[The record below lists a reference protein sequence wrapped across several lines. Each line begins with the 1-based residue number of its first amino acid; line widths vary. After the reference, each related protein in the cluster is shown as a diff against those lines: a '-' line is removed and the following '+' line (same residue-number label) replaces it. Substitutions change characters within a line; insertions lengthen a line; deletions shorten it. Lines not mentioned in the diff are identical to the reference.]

1 MLNFNLNNTLFLF
14 VLIQLIVLFFL
25 VHLWQPSLVA
35 GRTIFMQIH
44 LKRWLGN
51 YLLIFFQPCFMY
63 VHTYVYYIDLIL
75 YNAKLH
81 TYVNLW
87 NNCFTTVLPVCILQP
102 RVWFLLDSI
111 VPMCIL
117 SITSVVSIEFLL
129 INTSINTYIY

>member
-87 NNCFTTVLPVCILQP
+87 NNCFTTVLPVCIP
-102 RVWFLLDSI
+102 ST
-111 VPMCIL
+111 
-117 SITSVVSIEFLL
+117 TSVVSIGFYCSYVHSFNHKCGFYWIL
-129 INTSINTYIY
+129 IDQH